1 MPLQS
6 RKRLISSVPLLC
18 GCQRPGTPETGG
30 EDNPHQLAGGGI
42 ACRYKRS
49 LRVRLALRDED
60 GGRALLRLPQVRASG
75 CLRSEDADIPGGL
88 LDG

>member
-6 RKRLISSVPLLC
+6 RKRLISSIPLLC
-18 GCQRPGTPETGG
+18 GCQRPGTPETG
-30 EDNPHQLAGGGI
+30 ENNPHQPAGGGI

-49 LRVRLALRDED
+49 LRVRWALRGADRA
-60 GGRALLRLPQVRASG
+60 RALPRLPQARASG
-75 CLRSEDADIPGGL
+75 CLRSEDEDIPGGL